1 MTPAEKLA
9 RALEASREEF
19 EAFHGRRKS
28 KGAAYREALFARL
41 PDDTYADPSVQR
53 HWWTW
58 QNARKAL
65 ADWRSQ
71 QAGEVM
77 RAPLPKG
84 LAMLP
89 GEIRAAIHAYAED
102 ARQRGMDQ
110 AHALWELAK
119 SSQEIEAAPKAPA
132 MPDHVAL
139 AIDALKPHGNAHVRV
154 LLAWL
159 SSTGL
164 TKA

>member
-9 RALEASREEF
+9 RALEKTLVYVRGAYECAFPDEDENREVEQ
-19 EAFHGRRKS
+19 EAT
-28 KGAAYREALFARL
+28 EALA
-41 PDDTYADPSVQR
+41 A
-53 HWWTW
+53 
-58 QNARKAL
+58 
-65 ADWRSQ
+65 WRSQ
-71 QAGEVM
+71 QAANVM

-89 GEIRAAIHAYAED
+89 SELRAAIHAYAEE
-102 ARQRGMDQ
+102 ARQRGMEQ
-110 AHALWELAK
+110 ERALWKLAE

-164 TKA
+164 TKE